1 MFSPQSR
8 SATELGLFS
17 GRTDGVVVNKRVI
30 KSKVVS
36 EGMLDDMWITDISG
50 SLPIP
55 ALHQYVNL
63 WSRMQSLTLSSN
75 AEDKFI

>member
-17 GRTDGVVVNKRVI
+17 GRTDGVVVII
-30 KSKVVS
+30 KSRVVS